1 LPHRPSI
8 HLFVDS
14 TGIGVVIYSVLGRI
28 WVMSDI
34 KLIVGL
40 GNPGVKYEGT
50 RHNIGFMIV
59 DRLVARAGVEM
70 SNHLRWRA
78 HVGKLPAVGGAGAI
92 VMKPQT
98 FMNLSGQSVG
108 AALRFYKWE
117 PEQVLVVYDDISL
130 PFGSLRFRAAGSAG
144 GHNGI
149 KSVISHLGS
158 ERFPRLK
165 VGIGERPLEADQAK
179 DAGYSVGSGSLV
191 GHVLGKFSTEE
202 CNELENTLATA
213 AEAVQFALSEGVQ
226 AAANSFNTKKKIGK
240 KQKAKSKEMPRDAQP
255 NTNSTNEPLT

>member
-1 LPHRPSI
+1 VSE
-8 HLFVDS
+8 
-14 TGIGVVIYSVLGRI
+14 
-28 WVMSDI
+28 I

-40 GNPGVKYEGT
+40 GNPGQKYAGT
-50 RHNIGFMIV
+50 RHNVGFMIV
-59 DRLVARAGVEM
+59 DRLVQRAGVEM

-78 HVGKLPAVGGAGAI
+78 HVGKLPSGALL
-92 VMKPQT
+92 MKPQT

-130 PFGSLRFRAAGSAG
+130 PFGSLRFRMAGSAG

-158 ERFPRLK
+158 DRFPRLK
-165 VGIGERPLEADQAK
+165 VGIGERALEADQALK
-179 DAGYSVGSGSLV
+179 AGNSKGYGSLV

-226 AAANSFNTKKKIGK
+226 AAANAFNTKKKIRK
-240 KQKAKSKEMPRDAQP
+240 KQKEESQTILPDAKP
-255 NTNSTNEPLT
+255 NINSTNEPLT